1 MRMDWLPSAK
11 YQNYAPIQF
20 ARFGNIR
27 YFCKIAL
34 KLGCCYEKTDTCVGY
49 NHYDALTVTAQGV
62 DGIKRNSS
70 YLYGEG
76 GGVTLQAAKEAAL
89 ADLIQKISVTVHSD
103 FTSKERELNQD
114 GNVTSDAEY
123 QSIIRS
129 YSTATLTNVKTIVLK
144 PEPDASVFL
153 YIAKSEIDR
162 IFESR
167 VAKAKEFVGNA
178 DEALKNGQ
186 IDDALRY
193 YYWSYCLVKSLRY
206 PNEAKI
212 FVDGQERSLLAWL
225 PTRIDDVM
233 GKVKVQS
240 RRTAD
245 NTYEITATY
254 DGRPVRSMDY
264 TYFDGVDNSPVYS
277 ILDGKGLVELRPGM
291 AMDAVQ
297 LKLEYEFRGLSR
309 NDSEVE
315 AVVGAMKPAVYRR
328 AYHRVALDGAAAPA
342 ESTSTDV
349 NGSMQSPLA
358 LTDMGTLGTAVM
370 KPVMQAL
377 RSGSIEQCRKK
388 FTAEG
393 WEEFSKLMGYGK
405 VTLMDD
411 IHLDYFADGD
421 CVVCRGLPVSCRFNR
436 GRVFNEKLSFY
447 IDSNSKQITHVA
459 MGLGREAMNDVVLG
473 HLDWSEKSR
482 TRIVGFLED
491 YRTSYAT
498 KNLEYLDKVF
508 DDNAVIVLGKRL
520 QVAPQLNKE
529 GYMNNHRVQ
538 FTQLTKRE
546 FLRNL
551 RRQFQSKDY
560 INLHF
565 SQNRI
570 YQLQKGVERYG
581 IEIKQDYYSSNY
593 GDTGYLTMIFD
604 LTNPDQPVIHVRTW
618 QEQPDPNFGVVSP
631 ADF

>member
-1 MRMDWLPSAK
+1 MKRLTL
-11 YQNYAPIQF
+11 
-20 ARFGNIR
+20 
-27 YFCKIAL
+27 AL
-34 KLGCCYEKTDTCVGY
+34 GIIITM
-49 NHYDALTVTAQGV
+49 ALTVTAQGV

-70 YLYGEG
+70 YFYGEG

-114 GNVTSDAEY
+114 GNVTSDAEF

-328 AYHRVALDGAAAPA
+328 AYHRVALDGAASPA

-491 YRTSYAT
+491 YRTAYAT

-593 GDTGYLTMIFD
+593 GDTGYLTLIFD

>member
-1 MRMDWLPSAK
+1 MKRLTL
-11 YQNYAPIQF
+11 
-20 ARFGNIR
+20 
-27 YFCKIAL
+27 AL
-34 KLGCCYEKTDTCVGY
+34 GIIITM
-49 NHYDALTVTAQGV
+49 ALTVTAQGV

-328 AYHRVALDGAAAPA
+328 AYHRVALDGAASPE

-377 RSGSIEQCRKK
+377 RSGFIEQCRKK

-491 YRTSYAT
+491 YRTAYAT

-593 GDTGYLTMIFD
+593 GDTGYLTLIFD
-604 LTNPDQPVIHVRTW
+604 LTNQDQPVIHVRTW

>member
-1 MRMDWLPSAK
+1 MKRL
-11 YQNYAPIQF
+11 IL
-20 ARFGNIR
+20 
-27 YFCKIAL
+27 AL
-34 KLGCCYEKTDTCVGY
+34 GIIITM
-49 NHYDALTVTAQGV
+49 ALTVTAQGV

-328 AYHRVALDGAAAPA
+328 AYHRVALDGAASPA

-411 IHLDYFADGD
+411 IYLDYFADGD

-447 IDSNSKQITHVA
+447 IDSNTKQITHVA

-491 YRTSYAT
+491 YRTAYAT

-593 GDTGYLTMIFD
+593 GDTGYLTLIFD

>member
-1 MRMDWLPSAK
+1 MKRL
-11 YQNYAPIQF
+11 IL
-20 ARFGNIR
+20 
-27 YFCKIAL
+27 AL
-34 KLGCCYEKTDTCVGY
+34 GIIITM
-49 NHYDALTVTAQGV
+49 ALTVTAQGV

-328 AYHRVALDGAAAPA
+328 AYHRVALDGAASPE

-377 RSGSIEQCRKK
+377 RSGSIEQCRQK

-491 YRTSYAT
+491 YRTAYAT

-551 RRQFQSKDY
+551 RRQFQSRDY

-593 GDTGYLTMIFD
+593 GDTGYLTLIFD

>member
-1 MRMDWLPSAK
+1 MKRLTL
-11 YQNYAPIQF
+11 
-20 ARFGNIR
+20 
-27 YFCKIAL
+27 AL
-34 KLGCCYEKTDTCVGY
+34 GIIITM
-49 NHYDALTVTAQGV
+49 ALTVTAQGV

-233 GKVKVQS
+233 DKVKVQS

-328 AYHRVALDGAAAPA
+328 AYHRVALDGAASPA

-358 LTDMGTLGTAVM
+358 LTNMGTLGTAVM

-447 IDSNSKQITHVA
+447 IDSNTKQITHVA

-491 YRTSYAT
+491 YRTAYAT

-593 GDTGYLTMIFD
+593 GDTGYLTLIFD

>member
-1 MRMDWLPSAK
+1 MKRLTL
-11 YQNYAPIQF
+11 
-20 ARFGNIR
+20 
-27 YFCKIAL
+27 AL
-34 KLGCCYEKTDTCVGY
+34 GIIITM
-49 NHYDALTVTAQGV
+49 ALTVTAQGV

-70 YLYGEG
+70 YLYGGG

-328 AYHRVALDGAAAPA
+328 AYHRVALDGAASPA

-491 YRTSYAT
+491 YRTAYAT

-593 GDTGYLTMIFD
+593 GDTGYLTLIFD

>member
-1 MRMDWLPSAK
+1 MKRLTL
-11 YQNYAPIQF
+11 
-20 ARFGNIR
+20 
-27 YFCKIAL
+27 AL
-34 KLGCCYEKTDTCVGY
+34 GIIITM
-49 NHYDALTVTAQGV
+49 ALTVTAQGV

-103 FTSKERELNQD
+103 FTSKEHELNQD

-328 AYHRVALDGAAAPA
+328 AYHRVALDGAASPA

-358 LTDMGTLGTAVM
+358 LTNMGTLGTAVM

-436 GRVFNEKLSFY
+436 GRVFNEKLSFD

-491 YRTSYAT
+491 YRTAYAT

-593 GDTGYLTMIFD
+593 GDTGYLTLIFD

>member
-1 MRMDWLPSAK
+1 MKRLTL
-11 YQNYAPIQF
+11 
-20 ARFGNIR
+20 
-27 YFCKIAL
+27 AL
-34 KLGCCYEKTDTCVGY
+34 CIIITM
-49 NHYDALTVTAQGV
+49 ALTVAAQGV

-103 FTSKERELNQD
+103 FTSKEHELNQD

-328 AYHRVALDGAAAPA
+328 AYHRVALDGAASPA

-447 IDSNSKQITHVA
+447 IDSNTKQITHVA

-491 YRTSYAT
+491 YRTAYAT

-570 YQLQKGVERYG
+570 YQLQKGVERYD

-593 GDTGYLTMIFD
+593 GDTGYLTLIFD

>member
-1 MRMDWLPSAK
+1 MKRLTL
-11 YQNYAPIQF
+11 
-20 ARFGNIR
+20 
-27 YFCKIAL
+27 AL
-34 KLGCCYEKTDTCVGY
+34 CIIITM
-49 NHYDALTVTAQGV
+49 ALTVTAQGV

-178 DEALKNGQ
+178 NEALKNGQ

-328 AYHRVALDGAAAPA
+328 AYHRVALDGAASPA

-447 IDSNSKQITHVA
+447 IDSNTKQITHVA

-491 YRTSYAT
+491 YRTAYAT

-593 GDTGYLTMIFD
+593 GDTGYLTLIFD

>member
-1 MRMDWLPSAK
+1 MKRLTL
-11 YQNYAPIQF
+11 
-20 ARFGNIR
+20 
-27 YFCKIAL
+27 AL
-34 KLGCCYEKTDTCVGY
+34 GIIITM
-49 NHYDALTVTAQGV
+49 ALTVMAQGV

-76 GGVTLQAAKEAAL
+76 GGATLQAAKEAAL

-328 AYHRVALDGAAAPA
+328 AYHRVALDGAASPA

-447 IDSNSKQITHVA
+447 IDSNSKQITHIA

-491 YRTSYAT
+491 YRTAYAT

-593 GDTGYLTMIFD
+593 GDTGYLTLIFD

>member
-1 MRMDWLPSAK
+1 MKRLTL
-11 YQNYAPIQF
+11 
-20 ARFGNIR
+20 
-27 YFCKIAL
+27 AL
-34 KLGCCYEKTDTCVGY
+34 CIIITM
-49 NHYDALTVTAQGV
+49 ALTVTAQGV

-328 AYHRVALDGAAAPA
+328 AYHRVALDGAASPE

-377 RSGSIEQCRKK
+377 RSGSIEQCRQK

-491 YRTSYAT
+491 YRTAYAT

-593 GDTGYLTMIFD
+593 GDTGYLTLIFD

>member
-1 MRMDWLPSAK
+1 MKRLTL
-11 YQNYAPIQF
+11 
-20 ARFGNIR
+20 
-27 YFCKIAL
+27 AL
-34 KLGCCYEKTDTCVGY
+34 GIIITM
-49 NHYDALTVTAQGV
+49 ALTVTAQGV
-62 DGIKRNSS
+62 DGIKRNSG

-103 FTSKERELNQD
+103 FTSKEHELNQD

-328 AYHRVALDGAAAPA
+328 AYHRVALDGAASPA

-358 LTDMGTLGTAVM
+358 LTNMGTLGTAVM

-411 IHLDYFADGD
+411 IHFDYFADGD

-491 YRTSYAT
+491 YRTAYAT

>member
-1 MRMDWLPSAK
+1 MKRLTL
-11 YQNYAPIQF
+11 
-20 ARFGNIR
+20 
-27 YFCKIAL
+27 AL
-34 KLGCCYEKTDTCVGY
+34 GIIITM
-49 NHYDALTVTAQGV
+49 ALTVTAQGV

-212 FVDGQERSLLAWL
+212 LVDGQERSLLAWL

-328 AYHRVALDGAAAPA
+328 AYHRVALDGAASPA

-377 RSGSIEQCRKK
+377 RSGSIEQCRQK

-491 YRTSYAT
+491 YRTAYAT

-551 RRQFQSKDY
+551 RRQFQSKNY

-593 GDTGYLTMIFD
+593 GDTGYLTLIFD

>member
-1 MRMDWLPSAK
+1 MKRLTL
-11 YQNYAPIQF
+11 
-20 ARFGNIR
+20 
-27 YFCKIAL
+27 AL
-34 KLGCCYEKTDTCVGY
+34 GIIITM
-49 NHYDALTVTAQGV
+49 ALTVTAQGV

-114 GNVTSDAEY
+114 VNVTSDAEY

-328 AYHRVALDGAAAPA
+328 AYHRVALDGAASPA
-342 ESTSTDV
+342 ESTSTGV

-447 IDSNSKQITHVA
+447 IDSNSKQITHIA

-491 YRTSYAT
+491 YRTAYAT

-593 GDTGYLTMIFD
+593 GDTGYLTLIFD

>member
-1 MRMDWLPSAK
+1 MKRLTL
-11 YQNYAPIQF
+11 
-20 ARFGNIR
+20 
-27 YFCKIAL
+27 AL
-34 KLGCCYEKTDTCVGY
+34 CIIITM
-49 NHYDALTVTAQGV
+49 ALTVTAQGV

-193 YYWSYCLVKSLRY
+193 YYWSYCLVKSPRY

-328 AYHRVALDGAAAPA
+328 AYHRVALDGAASPA

-447 IDSNSKQITHVA
+447 IDSNTKQITHVA

-491 YRTSYAT
+491 YRTAYAT

-581 IEIKQDYYSSNY
+581 IEIK
-593 GDTGYLTMIFD
+593 
-604 LTNPDQPVIHVRTW
+604 
-618 QEQPDPNFGVVSP
+618 
-631 ADF
+631 

>member
-1 MRMDWLPSAK
+1 MKRLTL
-11 YQNYAPIQF
+11 
-20 ARFGNIR
+20 
-27 YFCKIAL
+27 AL
-34 KLGCCYEKTDTCVGY
+34 GIIITM
-49 NHYDALTVTAQGV
+49 ALTVTAQGV

-328 AYHRVALDGAAAPA
+328 AYHRVALDGAASPA

-491 YRTSYAT
+491 YRTAYAT

-593 GDTGYLTMIFD
+593 GDTGYLTQIFD

>member
-1 MRMDWLPSAK
+1 M
-11 YQNYAPIQF
+11 
-20 ARFGNIR
+20 
-27 YFCKIAL
+27 
-34 KLGCCYEKTDTCVGY
+34 
-49 NHYDALTVTAQGV
+49 ALTVTAQGV

-240 RRTAD
+240 RRMAD

-328 AYHRVALDGAAAPA
+328 AYHRVALDDGASPA

-491 YRTSYAT
+491 YRTAYAT

-593 GDTGYLTMIFD
+593 GDTGYLTLIFD

>member
-1 MRMDWLPSAK
+1 MKRLTL
-11 YQNYAPIQF
+11 
-20 ARFGNIR
+20 
-27 YFCKIAL
+27 AL
-34 KLGCCYEKTDTCVGY
+34 GIIITM
-49 NHYDALTVTAQGV
+49 ALTVTAQGV

-212 FVDGQERSLLAWL
+212 LVDGQERSLLAWL

-328 AYHRVALDGAAAPA
+328 AYHRVALDGAASPA

-491 YRTSYAT
+491 YRTAYAT

>member
-1 MRMDWLPSAK
+1 M
-11 YQNYAPIQF
+11 
-20 ARFGNIR
+20 
-27 YFCKIAL
+27 
-34 KLGCCYEKTDTCVGY
+34 
-49 NHYDALTVTAQGV
+49 ALTVTAQGV

-328 AYHRVALDGAAAPA
+328 AYHRVALDGAASSA

-491 YRTSYAT
+491 YRTAYAT

-529 GYMNNHRVQ
+529 GYMNNYRVQ

-593 GDTGYLTMIFD
+593 GDTGYLTLIFD

>member
-1 MRMDWLPSAK
+1 MKRLTL
-11 YQNYAPIQF
+11 
-20 ARFGNIR
+20 
-27 YFCKIAL
+27 AL
-34 KLGCCYEKTDTCVGY
+34 GIIITM
-49 NHYDALTVTAQGV
+49 ALTVTAQGV

-225 PTRIDDVM
+225 PMRIDDVM

-328 AYHRVALDGAAAPA
+328 AYHRVALDGAASPE

-358 LTDMGTLGTAVM
+358 LTNMGTLGTAVM

-377 RSGSIEQCRKK
+377 RSGSIEQCRQK

-491 YRTSYAT
+491 YRTAYAT

-593 GDTGYLTMIFD
+593 GDTGYLTLIFD

>member
-1 MRMDWLPSAK
+1 MKRLTL
-11 YQNYAPIQF
+11 
-20 ARFGNIR
+20 
-27 YFCKIAL
+27 AL
-34 KLGCCYEKTDTCVGY
+34 GIIITM
-49 NHYDALTVTAQGV
+49 ALTVTAQGV

-328 AYHRVALDGAAAPA
+328 AYHRVALDGAASPA

-358 LTDMGTLGTAVM
+358 LSDMGTLGTAVM

-491 YRTSYAT
+491 YRTAYAT

-593 GDTGYLTMIFD
+593 GDTGYLTLIFD

>member
-1 MRMDWLPSAK
+1 MKRLTL
-11 YQNYAPIQF
+11 
-20 ARFGNIR
+20 
-27 YFCKIAL
+27 AL
-34 KLGCCYEKTDTCVGY
+34 GIIITM
-49 NHYDALTVTAQGV
+49 ALTVTAQGV

-76 GGVTLQAAKEAAL
+76 GGVTLRAAKEAAL

-254 DGRPVRSMDY
+254 DGLPVRSMDY

-328 AYHRVALDGAAAPA
+328 AYHRVALDGAASPA

-377 RSGSIEQCRKK
+377 RSGFIEQCRKK

-491 YRTSYAT
+491 YRTAYAT

-593 GDTGYLTMIFD
+593 GDTGYLTLIFD

>member
-1 MRMDWLPSAK
+1 MKRL
-11 YQNYAPIQF
+11 IL
-20 ARFGNIR
+20 
-27 YFCKIAL
+27 AL
-34 KLGCCYEKTDTCVGY
+34 GIIITM
-49 NHYDALTVTAQGV
+49 ALTVTAQGV

-328 AYHRVALDGAAAPA
+328 AYHRVALDGAASPE

-358 LTDMGTLGTAVM
+358 LSDMGTLGTAVM

-377 RSGSIEQCRKK
+377 RSGSIEQCRQK

-491 YRTSYAT
+491 YRTAYAT

-593 GDTGYLTMIFD
+593 GDTGYLTLIFD

>member
-1 MRMDWLPSAK
+1 MKRLTL
-11 YQNYAPIQF
+11 
-20 ARFGNIR
+20 
-27 YFCKIAL
+27 AL
-34 KLGCCYEKTDTCVGY
+34 GIIITM
-49 NHYDALTVTAQGV
+49 ALTVMAQGV
-62 DGIKRNSS
+62 DGIKRNGS

-328 AYHRVALDGAAAPA
+328 AYHRVALDGAASPA

-393 WEEFSKLMGYGK
+393 WEEFSMLMGYGK

-491 YRTSYAT
+491 YRTAYAT

-593 GDTGYLTMIFD
+593 GDTGYLTLIFD

>member
-1 MRMDWLPSAK
+1 MKRLTL
-11 YQNYAPIQF
+11 
-20 ARFGNIR
+20 
-27 YFCKIAL
+27 AL
-34 KLGCCYEKTDTCVGY
+34 GVIITM
-49 NHYDALTVTAQGV
+49 ALTVTAQGV

-212 FVDGQERSLLAWL
+212 LVDGQERSLLAWL

-328 AYHRVALDGAAAPA
+328 AYHRVALDGAASPA

-491 YRTSYAT
+491 YRTAYAT

-593 GDTGYLTMIFD
+593 GDTGYLTLIFD

>member
-1 MRMDWLPSAK
+1 MKRL
-11 YQNYAPIQF
+11 IL
-20 ARFGNIR
+20 
-27 YFCKIAL
+27 AL
-34 KLGCCYEKTDTCVGY
+34 GIIITM
-49 NHYDALTVTAQGV
+49 ALTVMAQGV

-328 AYHRVALDGAAAPA
+328 AYHRVALDGAASPE
-342 ESTSTDV
+342 ESSSTDV

-491 YRTSYAT
+491 YRTAYAT

-593 GDTGYLTMIFD
+593 GDTGYLTLIFD

>member
-1 MRMDWLPSAK
+1 MKRLTL
-11 YQNYAPIQF
+11 
-20 ARFGNIR
+20 
-27 YFCKIAL
+27 AL
-34 KLGCCYEKTDTCVGY
+34 GIIITM
-49 NHYDALTVTAQGV
+49 ALTVTAQGV

-70 YLYGEG
+70 YLYGVG

-328 AYHRVALDGAAAPA
+328 AYHRVALDGAASPE

-377 RSGSIEQCRKK
+377 RSGFIEQCRKK

-491 YRTSYAT
+491 YRTAYAT

-593 GDTGYLTMIFD
+593 GDTGYLTLIFD
-604 LTNPDQPVIHVRTW
+604 LTNQDQPVIHVRTW

>member
-1 MRMDWLPSAK
+1 MKRLTL
-11 YQNYAPIQF
+11 
-20 ARFGNIR
+20 
-27 YFCKIAL
+27 AL
-34 KLGCCYEKTDTCVGY
+34 GIIITM
-49 NHYDALTVTAQGV
+49 ALTVTAQGV

-212 FVDGQERSLLAWL
+212 FVDGQERSLLVWL

-328 AYHRVALDGAAAPA
+328 AYHRVALDGAASPA

-411 IHLDYFADGD
+411 IRLDYFADGD

-491 YRTSYAT
+491 YRTAYAT

-593 GDTGYLTMIFD
+593 GDTGYLTLIFD

>member
-1 MRMDWLPSAK
+1 MKRLTL
-11 YQNYAPIQF
+11 
-20 ARFGNIR
+20 
-27 YFCKIAL
+27 AL
-34 KLGCCYEKTDTCVGY
+34 CIIITM
-49 NHYDALTVTAQGV
+49 ALTVTAQGV

-264 TYFDGVDNSPVYS
+264 TYFDGVDNRPVYS

-328 AYHRVALDGAAAPA
+328 AYHRVALDGAASPA

-447 IDSNSKQITHVA
+447 IDSNTKQITHVA

-491 YRTSYAT
+491 YRTAYAT

-593 GDTGYLTMIFD
+593 GDTGYLTLIFD
-604 LTNPDQPVIHVRTW
+604 LTNPDQPVIHVRT
-618 QEQPDPNFGVVSP
+618 
-631 ADF
+631 

>member
-1 MRMDWLPSAK
+1 M
-11 YQNYAPIQF
+11 
-20 ARFGNIR
+20 
-27 YFCKIAL
+27 
-34 KLGCCYEKTDTCVGY
+34 
-49 NHYDALTVTAQGV
+49 ALTVTAQGV

-114 GNVTSDAEY
+114 VNVTSDAEY

-212 FVDGQERSLLAWL
+212 LVDGQERSLLAWL

-328 AYHRVALDGAAAPA
+328 AYHRVALDGAASPA

-377 RSGSIEQCRKK
+377 RSGSIEQCRQK

-491 YRTSYAT
+491 YRTAYAT

-593 GDTGYLTMIFD
+593 GDTGYLTLIFD

>member
-1 MRMDWLPSAK
+1 MKRLTL
-11 YQNYAPIQF
+11 
-20 ARFGNIR
+20 
-27 YFCKIAL
+27 AL
-34 KLGCCYEKTDTCVGY
+34 GIIITM
-49 NHYDALTVTAQGV
+49 ALTVTAQGV

-129 YSTATLTNVKTIVLK
+129 YSTATLTNVKAIVLK

-328 AYHRVALDGAAAPA
+328 AYHRVALDGAASPA

-377 RSGSIEQCRKK
+377 RSGSIEQCRQK
-388 FTAEG
+388 FTADG

-491 YRTSYAT
+491 YRTAYAT

-593 GDTGYLTMIFD
+593 GDTGYLTLIFD

>member
-1 MRMDWLPSAK
+1 MKRL
-11 YQNYAPIQF
+11 IL
-20 ARFGNIR
+20 
-27 YFCKIAL
+27 AL
-34 KLGCCYEKTDTCVGY
+34 CIIITM
-49 NHYDALTVTAQGV
+49 ALTVTAQGV

-328 AYHRVALDGAAAPA
+328 AYHRVALDGAASPA

-405 VTLMDD
+405 ETLMDD
-411 IHLDYFADGD
+411 IRLDYFADGD

-491 YRTSYAT
+491 YRTAYAT

-593 GDTGYLTMIFD
+593 GDTGYLTLIFD

>member
-1 MRMDWLPSAK
+1 MKRLTP
-11 YQNYAPIQF
+11 
-20 ARFGNIR
+20 
-27 YFCKIAL
+27 AL
-34 KLGCCYEKTDTCVGY
+34 GIIITM
-49 NHYDALTVTAQGV
+49 ALTVTAQGV

-240 RRTAD
+240 RRTAE

-328 AYHRVALDGAAAPA
+328 AYHRVALDGAASPA

-491 YRTSYAT
+491 YRTAYAT

-593 GDTGYLTMIFD
+593 GDTGYLTLIFD

>member
-1 MRMDWLPSAK
+1 MKRL
-11 YQNYAPIQF
+11 IL
-20 ARFGNIR
+20 
-27 YFCKIAL
+27 AL
-34 KLGCCYEKTDTCVGY
+34 GVIITM
-49 NHYDALTVTAQGV
+49 ALTVTAQGV

-76 GGVTLQAAKEAAL
+76 RGVTLQAAKEAAL

-240 RRTAD
+240 RRMAD

-328 AYHRVALDGAAAPA
+328 AYHRVALDSAASPA

-358 LTDMGTLGTAVM
+358 LTNMGTLGTAVM

-491 YRTSYAT
+491 YRTAYAT

-593 GDTGYLTMIFD
+593 GDTGYLTLIFD
-604 LTNPDQPVIHVRTW
+604 LTNSDQPVIHVRTW

>member
-1 MRMDWLPSAK
+1 MKRLTL
-11 YQNYAPIQF
+11 
-20 ARFGNIR
+20 
-27 YFCKIAL
+27 AL
-34 KLGCCYEKTDTCVGY
+34 CIIITM
-49 NHYDALTVTAQGV
+49 ALTVTAQGV

-328 AYHRVALDGAAAPA
+328 AYHRVALDGAASPA

-358 LTDMGTLGTAVM
+358 LTNMGTLGTAVM

-377 RSGSIEQCRKK
+377 RSGPIEQCRKK

-491 YRTSYAT
+491 YRTAYAT

-593 GDTGYLTMIFD
+593 GDTGYLTLIFD

>member
-1 MRMDWLPSAK
+1 M
-11 YQNYAPIQF
+11 
-20 ARFGNIR
+20 
-27 YFCKIAL
+27 
-34 KLGCCYEKTDTCVGY
+34 
-49 NHYDALTVTAQGV
+49 ALTVTAQGV

-328 AYHRVALDGAAAPA
+328 AYHRVALDGAASPA

-377 RSGSIEQCRKK
+377 RSGFIEQCRKK

-491 YRTSYAT
+491 YRTAYAT

-593 GDTGYLTMIFD
+593 GDTGYLTLIFD
-604 LTNPDQPVIHVRTW
+604 LTNPDQPVIHVRAW

>member
-1 MRMDWLPSAK
+1 MKRL
-11 YQNYAPIQF
+11 IL
-20 ARFGNIR
+20 
-27 YFCKIAL
+27 AL
-34 KLGCCYEKTDTCVGY
+34 GIIITM
-49 NHYDALTVTAQGV
+49 ALTVTAQGV

-76 GGVTLQAAKEAAL
+76 GGATLQAAKEAAL

-328 AYHRVALDGAAAPA
+328 AYHRVALDGAASPA
-342 ESTSTDV
+342 ESTSTGV

-447 IDSNSKQITHVA
+447 IDSNSKQITHIA

-491 YRTSYAT
+491 YRTAYAT

-593 GDTGYLTMIFD
+593 GDTGYLTLIFD

>member
-1 MRMDWLPSAK
+1 MKRL
-11 YQNYAPIQF
+11 IL
-20 ARFGNIR
+20 
-27 YFCKIAL
+27 AL
-34 KLGCCYEKTDTCVGY
+34 GVIITM
-49 NHYDALTVTAQGV
+49 ALTVTAQGV

-233 GKVKVQS
+233 GKVKAQS
-240 RRTAD
+240 RRMAD

-328 AYHRVALDGAAAPA
+328 AYHRVALDSAASPA

-358 LTDMGTLGTAVM
+358 LTNMGTLGTAVM

-491 YRTSYAT
+491 YRTAYAT

-593 GDTGYLTMIFD
+593 GDTGYLTLIFD
-604 LTNPDQPVIHVRTW
+604 LTNSDQPVIHVRTW

>member
-1 MRMDWLPSAK
+1 MKRLTL
-11 YQNYAPIQF
+11 
-20 ARFGNIR
+20 
-27 YFCKIAL
+27 AL
-34 KLGCCYEKTDTCVGY
+34 GIIITM
-49 NHYDALTVTAQGV
+49 ALTVTAQGV

-240 RRTAD
+240 RRTTD

-277 ILDGKGLVELRPGM
+277 ILDGKGLVELRPGV

-328 AYHRVALDGAAAPA
+328 AYHRVALDGAASPA
-342 ESTSTDV
+342 ESTLADV
-349 NGSMQSPLA
+349 NGSMQSPLV

-491 YRTSYAT
+491 YRTAYAT

-593 GDTGYLTMIFD
+593 GDTGYLTLIFD

>member
-1 MRMDWLPSAK
+1 MKRLTL
-11 YQNYAPIQF
+11 
-20 ARFGNIR
+20 
-27 YFCKIAL
+27 AL
-34 KLGCCYEKTDTCVGY
+34 GIIITM
-49 NHYDALTVTAQGV
+49 ALTVTAQGV

-76 GGVTLQAAKEAAL
+76 GGVTLQPAKEAAL

-309 NDSEVE
+309 NDSEVD

-328 AYHRVALDGAAAPA
+328 AYHRVALDGAASPA

-377 RSGSIEQCRKK
+377 RSGFIEQCRKK

-491 YRTSYAT
+491 YRTAYAT

-593 GDTGYLTMIFD
+593 GDTGYLTLIFD